1 MSDTRA
7 DDVLRQQ
14 AAMEAERA
22 PLDTVCQEVAERV
35 LTRQKDFV
43 TKQSGAQSWR
53 SEKVFDSTAPLALDK
68 FAAAIESML
77 TPRTNRWHELT
88 LNRWGDEAKRA
99 AVPESVRLWLAQVNE
114 ALFAA
119 RYAAGANFASQAHE
133 TYVGLGAFGNGSIFV
148 DEVPGAGLRYRSVS
162 FAETFWAEN
171 FQGQIDTVHRK
182 FELTARQW
190 VQQFGDETPEA
201 IKRAAATEPHRKF
214 ELVHCVKPR
223 EDADWSRAD
232 YRGMPYASWYV
243 SFEGRKL
250 LKEQGYRT
258 MRYACAR
265 YVTAPREIYGRGPA
279 MTVLADIKTVNE
291 QQKTLL
297 RTGQLIA
304 EPPLLL
310 SDEGG
315 LTGFKLQPRAINR
328 GALSQ
333 DGTELVKPL
342 SVGANLPITL
352 EMVNQTR
359 ETINQAFL
367 VTLFQILVES
377 PQMTATEAMLRAQ
390 EKGALLAPVMG
401 RLQSELLG
409 PLVQAELDILAQAGA
424 LPEMPPEMA
433 KMDGIETDIEYTSP
447 LARAQ
452 KSDEG
457 VAILRLLE
465 DAAAVGQFDPSA
477 IKLIKGSET
486 LRRLAGIRG
495 APPDLLR
502 TADEMAAIEQA
513 DAEKAAMTDTLGAA
527 QVVSSSAKDLAGAAA
542 LVGTSGLAPAI
553 LPAA

>member
-1 MSDTRA
+1 MTDSRA
-7 DDVLRQQ
+7 EDVLRRQ
-14 AAMEAERA
+14 ARMEAERA
-22 PLDTVCQEVAERV
+22 PLDGVCQEVAERV
-35 LTRQKDFV
+35 LTRQRDF
-43 TKQSGAQSWR
+43 TGRQSGAAAWR
-53 SEKVFDSTAPLALDK
+53 SETVFDSTAPLALDK

-77 TPRTNRWHELT
+77 TPRTSRWHELAIR
-88 LNRWGDEAKRA
+88 NWRDERGRST
-99 AVPESVRLWLAQVNE
+99 PLPDSVRVWLGQVNE
-114 ALFAA
+114 ALFSA

-133 TYVGLGAFGNGSIFV
+133 TYVGLGAFGNGTLFV
-148 DEVPGAGLRYRSVS
+148 DEAEGGGLRYRSIP
-162 FAETFWAEN
+162 FAETWFAEN
-171 FQGQIDTVHRK
+171 FQGQVDTVHRK

-190 VQQFGDETPEA
+190 VQRFGDETPDS
-201 IKRAAATEPHRKF
+201 IRRAAESEPHRKF
-214 ELVHCVKPR
+214 ELIHCVGPR
-223 EDADWSRAD
+223 DDADWSRRD
-232 YRGMPYASWYV
+232 WRGMAFASWYV

-250 LKEQGYRT
+250 LQEQGYRT
-258 MRYACAR
+258 MRYAVAR

-315 LTGFKLQPRAINR
+315 LTAFKLLPRAINR

-333 DGTELVKPL
+333 DGTELVRPL
-342 SVGANLPITL
+342 SIGANMPITL
-352 EMVNQTR
+352 EMISQTR

-367 VTLFQILVES
+367 VTLFQILVET

-409 PLVQAELDILAQAGA
+409 PLVQAELDILAGAGA
-424 LPEMPPEMA
+424 LPEMPPA
-433 KMDGIETDIEYTSP
+433 LDGLEDVITDIDYTSP

-465 DAAAVGQFDPSA
+465 DAAAVSQFDPSA
-477 IKLIKGSET
+477 VKMIKGPET
-486 LRRLAGIRG
+486 LRRLAEIRG
-495 APPDLLR
+495 APAGLLR
-502 TADEMAAIEQA
+502 SEEDMAALAEQ
-513 DAEKAAMTDTLGAA
+513 DAAMGQLQTLLAA
-527 QVVSSSAKDLAGAAA
+527 
-542 LVGTSGLAPAI
+542 GLPEGGG
-553 LPAA
+553 

>member
-1 MSDTRA
+1 MTDSRA
-7 DDVLRQQ
+7 EEVLRRQ
-14 AAMEAERA
+14 ARMEAERA
-22 PLDTVCQEVAERV
+22 PLDGVCQEVAERV
-35 LTRQKDFV
+35 LTRQRDF
-43 TKQSGAQSWR
+43 TGRQSGAGAWR
-53 SEKVFDSTAPLALDK
+53 SDKVFDSTAPLALDK

-77 TPRTNRWHELT
+77 TPRASRWHELAIRDWRDRQDRPAA
-88 LNRWGDEAKRA
+88 LPEAVRA
-99 AVPESVRLWLAQVNE
+99 WLGQVNE
-114 ALFAA
+114 TLFSA

-133 TYVGLGAFGNGSIFV
+133 TYVGLGAFGNGTLFV
-148 DEVPGAGLRYRSVS
+148 DEAPEDGMGGGGLRYRSIP
-162 FAETFWAEN
+162 FAETWFAEN
-171 FQGQIDTVHRK
+171 FQGQVDTVHRK

-190 VQQFGDETPEA
+190 VQRFGDETPA
-201 IKRAAATEPHRKF
+201 SIARAAEDEPHRRF
-214 ELVHCVKPR
+214 ELIHCTQPR
-223 EDADWSRAD
+223 EDADWSRRD
-232 YRGMPYASWYV
+232 WRGMAFASWYV

-258 MRYACAR
+258 MRYAVAR

-297 RTGQLIA
+297 RTGQMIA

-315 LTGFKLQPRAINR
+315 LTAFKLQPRAINR
-328 GALSQ
+328 GALAQ
-333 DGTELVKPL
+333 DGTELVRPL
-342 SVGANLPITL
+342 SIGANLPITL

-359 ETINQAFL
+359 ESINQAFL
-367 VTLFQILVES
+367 VTLFQILVET

-409 PLVQAELDILAQAGA
+409 PLVQAELDILAGGGA
-424 LPEMPPEMA
+424 LPDMPRELEA
-433 KMDGIETDIEYTSP
+433 LEDVVADIDYTSP

-477 IKLIKGSET
+477 VKLIKGPET
-486 LRRLAGIRG
+486 LRRLAEIRG
-495 APPDLLR
+495 APAGLLR
-502 TADEMAAIEQA
+502 SPEDMEALAEQDGAMARLQA
-513 DAEKAAMTDTLGAA
+513 VLGAA
-527 QVVSSSAKDLAGAAA
+527 GQAAGVAKDAAA
-542 LVGTSGLAPAI
+542 AGLIPTAAPGG
-553 LPAA
+553 

>member
-1 MSDTRA
+1 MTDSRA
-7 DDVLRQQ
+7 EEVLRRQ
-14 AAMEAERA
+14 ARMEAERA
-22 PLDTVCQEVAERV
+22 PLDGVCQEVAERV
-35 LTRQKDFV
+35 LTRQQDFAGR
-43 TKQSGAQSWR
+43 KSGDAAWRAQ
-53 SEKVFDSTAPLALDK
+53 KVFDSTAPLALDK

-77 TPRTNRWHELT
+77 TPRTSRWHELAI
-88 LNRWGDEAKRA
+88 RDWRDERDRPAPLPEAVRA
-99 AVPESVRLWLAQVNE
+99 WLGQVNE
-114 ALFAA
+114 TLFSA

-133 TYVGLGAFGNGSIFV
+133 TYVGLGAFGNGTLFV
-148 DEVPGAGLRYRSVS
+148 DEAESGGLRYRSIP
-162 FAETFWAEN
+162 FAETWFAEN
-171 FQGQIDTVHRK
+171 FQGQVDTVHRK

-190 VQQFGDETPEA
+190 LQKFGEETPDS
-201 IKRAAATEPHRKF
+201 IKRAAESEPHRKF
-214 ELVHCVKPR
+214 ELVHCVGPR
-223 EDADWSRAD
+223 EDADWSRRD
-232 YRGMPYASWYV
+232 WRGMAFASWYV

-258 MRYACAR
+258 MRYAVAR

-315 LTGFKLQPRAINR
+315 LTAFKLQPRSINR
-328 GALSQ
+328 GALSA
-333 DGTELVKPL
+333 DGAELVRPL
-342 SVGANLPITL
+342 SIGANMPITL
-352 EMVNQTR
+352 EMISQTR
-359 ETINQAFL
+359 ESINQAFL
-367 VTLFQILVES
+367 VTLFQILVET

-409 PLVQAELDILAQAGA
+409 PLVQAELDILAGAGA
-424 LPEMPPEMA
+424 LPDMPAELEA
-433 KMDGIETDIEYTSP
+433 FEDIVADIDYTSP

-477 IKLIKGSET
+477 VKMINGPET
-486 LRRLAGIRG
+486 LRRLAEIRG
-495 APPDLLR
+495 APAGLLR
-502 TADEMAAIEQA
+502 SPEDMAALAEQ
-513 DAEKAAMTDTLGAA
+513 EAAMSQLRTMLDAA
-527 QVVSSSAKDLAGAAA
+527 GQAAGVAKDAAA
-542 LVGTSGLAPAI
+542 AGL
-553 LPAA
+553 LDGG

>member
-1 MSDTRA
+1 MTDSRA
-7 DDVLRQQ
+7 EQVLRRQ
-14 AAMEAERA
+14 ARMEAERA
-22 PLDTVCQEVAERV
+22 PLDGVCQEVAERV
-35 LTRQKDFV
+35 LTRQRDF
-43 TKQSGAQSWR
+43 TGRQSGAAAWR

-77 TPRTNRWHELT
+77 TPRTSRWHELAI
-88 LNRWGDEAKRA
+88 RDWRDERDRPAALPEGVRA
-99 AVPESVRLWLAQVNE
+99 WLGQVNE
-114 ALFAA
+114 ALFSA
-119 RYAAGANFASQAHE
+119 RYAAGANFAAQAHE
-133 TYVGLGAFGNGSIFV
+133 TYVGLGAFGNGTLFV
-148 DEVPGAGLRYRSVS
+148 DEAETGGLRYRSIP
-162 FAETFWAEN
+162 FAETWFAEN
-171 FQGQIDTVHRK
+171 FQGQVDTVHRK

-190 VQQFGDETPEA
+190 LQKFGEETPDS
-201 IKRAAATEPHRKF
+201 IKRAAESEPHRKF
-214 ELVHCVKPR
+214 ELIHCVGPR
-223 EDADWSRAD
+223 EDADWSRRD
-232 YRGMPYASWYV
+232 WRGMAFASWYV

-258 MRYACAR
+258 MRYAVAR

-315 LTGFKLQPRAINR
+315 LTAFKLQPRSINR
-328 GALSQ
+328 GALSA
-333 DGTELVKPL
+333 DGAELVRPL
-342 SVGANLPITL
+342 SIGANMPITL
-352 EMVNQTR
+352 EMISQTR
-359 ETINQAFL
+359 ESINQAFL
-367 VTLFQILVES
+367 VTLFQILVET

-409 PLVQAELDILAQAGA
+409 PLVQAELDILAGAGA
-424 LPEMPPEMA
+424 LPDMPPELGGVG
-433 KMDGIETDIEYTSP
+433 DVVTDIDYTSP

-477 IKLIKGSET
+477 TKMIKGPET
-486 LRRLAGIRG
+486 LRRLAEIRG
-495 APPDLLR
+495 APAGLLR
-502 TADEMAAIEQA
+502 SPEDMAALAEQ
-513 DAEKAAMTDTLGAA
+513 EAAMNQLQTMLGAA
-527 QVVSSSAKDLAGAAA
+527 GQVAGVAKDAAA
-542 LVGTSGLAPAI
+542 AGL
-553 LPAA
+553 LDQ

>member
-1 MSDTRA
+1 MTDSRA
-7 DDVLRQQ
+7 EEVLRRQ
-14 AAMEAERA
+14 ARMEAERA
-22 PLDTVCQEVAERV
+22 PLDGVCQEVAERV
-35 LTRQKDFV
+35 LTRQRDF
-43 TKQSGAQSWR
+43 TGRQSGAGAWR
-53 SEKVFDSTAPLALDK
+53 SDKVFDSTAPLALDK

-77 TPRTNRWHELT
+77 TPRASRWHELAIRDWRDRQDRPAA
-88 LNRWGDEAKRA
+88 LPEAVRA
-99 AVPESVRLWLAQVNE
+99 WLGQVNE
-114 ALFAA
+114 TLFSA

-133 TYVGLGAFGNGSIFV
+133 TYVGLGAFGNGTLFV
-148 DEVPGAGLRYRSVS
+148 DEAEGGGLRYRSIP
-162 FAETFWAEN
+162 FAETWFAEN
-171 FQGQIDTVHRK
+171 FQGQVDTVHRK

-190 VQQFGDETPEA
+190 VQRFGDETPA
-201 IKRAAATEPHRKF
+201 SIARAAEDEPHRRF
-214 ELVHCVKPR
+214 ELIHCTQPR
-223 EDADWSRAD
+223 EDADWSRRD
-232 YRGMPYASWYV
+232 WRGMAFASWYV

-258 MRYACAR
+258 MRYAVAR

-297 RTGQLIA
+297 RTGQMIA

-315 LTGFKLQPRAINR
+315 LTAFKLQPRAINR
-328 GALSQ
+328 GALAQ
-333 DGTELVKPL
+333 DGTELVRPL
-342 SVGANLPITL
+342 SIGANLPITL

-359 ETINQAFL
+359 ESINQAFL
-367 VTLFQILVES
+367 VTLFQILVET

-409 PLVQAELDILAQAGA
+409 PLVQAELDILAGGGA
-424 LPEMPPEMA
+424 LPDMPRELEA
-433 KMDGIETDIEYTSP
+433 LEDVVADIDYTSP

-477 IKLIKGSET
+477 VKMIKGPET
-486 LRRLAGIRG
+486 LRRLAEIRG
-495 APPDLLR
+495 APAGLLR
-502 TADEMAAIEQA
+502 SPEDMEALAEQDGAMARLQA
-513 DAEKAAMTDTLGAA
+513 VLGAA
-527 QVVSSSAKDLAGAAA
+527 GQAAGVAKDAAA
-542 LVGTSGLAPAI
+542 AGLIPTAAPGG
-553 LPAA
+553 